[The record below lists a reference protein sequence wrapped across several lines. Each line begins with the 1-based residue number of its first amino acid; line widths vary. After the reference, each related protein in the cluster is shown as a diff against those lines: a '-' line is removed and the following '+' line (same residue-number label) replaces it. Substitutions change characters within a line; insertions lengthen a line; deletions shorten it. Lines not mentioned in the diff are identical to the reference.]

1 MNEEETYYRRVQ
13 KYTFGVSTTSATINC
28 PNMKGF
34 ISQPGSDAI
43 GVPADVTVTVLDATG
58 VTSSIFLRTWDLNDP
73 SNNLT
78 SNSGYTGMGFLEDN
92 SISQGNVVA
101 NPWSFHPYIITNVS
115 ASYGDTPVSDC
126 TIYALL

>member
-13 KYTFGVSTTSATINC
+13 KYTFGVSTTSATINL

-34 ISQPGSDAI
+34 ISLPGSDAI
-43 GVPADVTVTVLDATG
+43 GTPADLTVTVLDPTG
-58 VTSSIFLRTWDLNDP
+58 ITSSISLASWDKNDP

-78 SNSGYTGMGFLEDN
+78 DNTGYAGLGILEDN
-92 SISQGNVVA
+92 SMNQGAVIA
-101 NPWSFHPYIITNVS
+101 PWTFYPYIITKAS
-115 ASYGDTPVSDC
+115 AVYGDTPQSNC